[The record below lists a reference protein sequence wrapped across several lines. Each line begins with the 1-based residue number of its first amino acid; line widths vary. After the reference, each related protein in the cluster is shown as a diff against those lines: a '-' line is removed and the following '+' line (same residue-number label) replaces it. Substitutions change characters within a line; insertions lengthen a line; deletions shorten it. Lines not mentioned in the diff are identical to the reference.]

1 MAILTLFK
9 QMYKYAVYSE
19 IVTEIRRYMSMSM
32 LIMTPNM
39 EHHFLIRNYKL
50 YGIMPTIQKCSSF
63 LLCAILVGESVK
75 C

>member
-19 IVTEIRRYMSMSM
+19 IVTENKALYVHVNADNDTEHG
-32 LIMTPNM
+32 TP
-39 EHHFLIRNYKL
+39 FLIRNYKL